1 MKKCIR
7 LIAGLIL
14 TVTILVCCST
24 AAFAQ
29 STTIKLN
36 ESGFAYAEMLIEKGQ
51 FVLDKKNDWRDHH
64 PTAQQANNFI
74 RTRGFPDYAK
84 WHLGIDA
91 AHGQNTKAR
100 YKFPFGDFKALH
112 RCGLLAVKA
121 RAHEYGY
128 ADIEA
133 AADQLLREIEIK
145 VPTR

>member
-100 YKFPFGDFKALH
+100 YKFPFGDFKNIYRSAV
-112 RCGLLAVKA
+112 LAVKS
-121 RAHEYGY
+121 RAHQFRYSH
-128 ADIEA
+128 IENA
-133 AADQLLREIEIK
+133 AAHLLEMMEQHK
-145 VPTR
+145 